1 MSECRQEQITCPHCQ
16 CNSPMTVWESI
27 NVTLDPEIKDQL
39 LNGELFRWKCEICGS
54 EAIVPFGTLYHDMT
68 NKFMLFFSPWDDEN
82 TQPDESID
90 IPGKHLCKGYTFREV
105 FGINHLREKIA
116 IFEAQLNDIAVERMK
131 FFLRLDVANEILP
144 NDELYFLQVDTSAK
158 LIEISGWERGAI
170 NFIRI
175 RDGKESDVLSYKM
188 EAYYDYLL
196 AVKMDSRM
204 CENQCSC
211 VDENWMKTKLQTM

>member
-1 MSECRQEQITCPHCQ
+1 
-16 CNSPMTVWESI
+16 
-27 NVTLDPEIKDQL
+27 
-39 LNGELFRWKCEICGS
+39 
-54 EAIVPFGTLYHDMT
+54 
-68 NKFMLFFSPWDDEN
+68 
-82 TQPDESID
+82 
-90 IPGKHLCKGYTFREV
+90 
-105 FGINHLREKIA
+105 
-116 IFEAQLNDIAVERMK
+116 MK

-211 VDENWMKTKLQTM
+211 VDENWMKSKLQTM